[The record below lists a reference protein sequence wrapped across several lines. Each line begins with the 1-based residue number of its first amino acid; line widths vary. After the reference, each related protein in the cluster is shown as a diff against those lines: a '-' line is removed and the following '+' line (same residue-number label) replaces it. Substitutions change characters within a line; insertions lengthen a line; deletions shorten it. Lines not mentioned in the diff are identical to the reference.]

1 MPYPLDPPTLVSV
14 IVRGPRGPDA
24 IAPALRQA
32 VRELD
37 PDLPLYLLMTLEG
50 AVAKADWNS
59 RFSNLLITTITI
71 IAVVLAAVGLYAVTA
86 HAIALRIQE
95 LGVRIALG
103 AGPAHLLWLLL
114 RRAVVQLCAG
124 LGIGVAAVF
133 VWSRFLPGS
142 IGSVRLT
149 DVEGLAMAGAVMAM
163 LGLIGSFVPAVR
175 AVRLNPI
182 VALRYE

>member
-1 MPYPLDPPTLVSV
+1 
-14 IVRGPRGPDA
+14 
-24 IAPALRQA
+24 
-32 VRELD
+32 
-37 PDLPLYLLMTLEG
+37 MTLES

-103 AGPAHLLWLLL
+103 AGLAHLLWLLL

-124 LGIGVAAVF
+124 LGIGVAAVL

-175 AVRLNPI
+175 ALRLNPV